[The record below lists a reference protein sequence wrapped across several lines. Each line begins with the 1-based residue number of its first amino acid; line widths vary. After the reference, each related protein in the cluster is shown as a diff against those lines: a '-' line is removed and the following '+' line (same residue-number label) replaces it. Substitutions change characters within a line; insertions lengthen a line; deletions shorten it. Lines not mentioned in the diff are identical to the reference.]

1 MDHHDTP
8 AHGVSYEEPQVRRQN
23 GAGANSGLSVETT
36 RRPTNFKR
44 QKSLIRPD
52 RERIDKSHPQYY
64 YRNATQ
70 NLDGSGIK
78 VQASTTGIDPTGAT
92 PIRTGGVRR
101 GKSVLGREIE
111 KPGQRPKVKAS
122 DAKRKPIVDIKNPL
136 KKRTKE
142 CPSPWIVYF
151 NAVTCCFPAALL
163 KSCGMHTLEIQRA
176 WREKIA
182 LVSLIVL
189 MVAAVAFLTFG
200 LQAALCQDDRSGKY
214 EYGTRPENML
224 VNGMGY
230 YFNMDGSS
238 GGVAWQHPP
247 INTMVSADKVDIMND
262 PTYGAR
268 GMDASF
274 MFQSPAGGACEG
286 LITRVGPATAGDA
299 TANYYFPCVMRKDDG
314 STPLNGTWD
323 KSGVGCHT
331 PAADRATWA
340 GLMASSNSPVYYTWD
355 QIKDENRMLFA
366 FDGDVYDASILK
378 WIKSEF

>member
-8 AHGVSYEEPQVRRQN
+8 AQGVSYEEPQVRRQN
-23 GAGANSGLSVETT
+23 GAGANSGLSVDTN

-52 RERIDKSHPQYY
+52 RERIDKNHPQYY

-151 NAVTCCFPAALL
+151 NAITCCFPAALL
-163 KSCGMHTLEIQRA
+163 KSCG
-176 WREKIA
+176 K
-182 LVSLIVL
+182 
-189 MVAAVAFLTFG
+189 AACCSRF
-200 LQAALCQDDRSGKY
+200 
-214 EYGTRPENML
+214 
-224 VNGMGY
+224 
-230 YFNMDGSS
+230 
-238 GGVAWQHPP
+238 H
-247 INTMVSADKVDIMND
+247 
-262 PTYGAR
+262 
-268 GMDASF
+268 
-274 MFQSPAGGACEG
+274 
-286 LITRVGPATAGDA
+286 
-299 TANYYFPCVMRKDDG
+299 
-314 STPLNGTWD
+314 
-323 KSGVGCHT
+323 
-331 PAADRATWA
+331 
-340 GLMASSNSPVYYTWD
+340 
-355 QIKDENRMLFA
+355 FA
-366 FDGDVYDASILK
+366 FILLRRLT
-378 WIKSEF
+378 I